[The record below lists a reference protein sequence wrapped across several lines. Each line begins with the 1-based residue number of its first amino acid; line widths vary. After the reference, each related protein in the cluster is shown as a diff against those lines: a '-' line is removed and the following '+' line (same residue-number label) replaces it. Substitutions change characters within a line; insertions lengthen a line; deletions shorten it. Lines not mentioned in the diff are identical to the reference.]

1 MTSAPTIAKSAY
13 QNGGGVYGVKHKF
26 KGEEL
31 PACVDYENLPEAI
44 SKRINVKR
52 LKEDG
57 VIEYSDLK
65 AFSKECEEYGLEIVN
80 HKIENPDKLKR
91 KKIVRGVATG
101 GAVLFDL
108 LGAVSLFSSGGKLL
122 SNSFSGTENEE
133 EYKGLN
139 RSYLFSGIGGAL
151 TGLSQDSLT
160 WFAGA
165 LGMSAVSATLDFK
178 KFFGLGLFSIF
189 DGTQSLGMG
198 DARRR
203 EFETVTDV
211 HKPIIGNLPFLK
223 FLAPLEQGVISSLKN
238 WNNTS
243 LLFKEEP
250 FAAFQT
256 VGGHLISG
264 GSILTAMSV
273 AQNFIS
279 ERVQSMAYFPYA
291 ILSGINQVSLF
302 RDGNMVIKRAGEFGA
317 RKKYEDP
324 LMRAEGW
331 LKRIAAPVLGL
342 NNLMLAVKGLGV
354 EMGGAVYNLAMGFR
368 AIGAGF
374 AFLGFKFQSLQN
386 FIRPDKLGTKH
397 EEYIEYKLDMDKA
410 SKTLFPYIRDMMAN
424 RPETFQSF
432 PYEELIGEYANSD
445 LRNIYA
451 ALDETTI
458 NKYIAKVTQT
468 GISTPFNEDRSD
480 RYKQNR
486 KEHCR
491 AVSALML
498 PLFYQ
503 LNQNT
508 QNPRIKAALN
518 EMKYA
523 LPLTGEFHDY
533 GHLAFSHFSEQI
545 KSGFRNN
552 EESMNLLQD
561 KTSEIRKVLVDQF
574 GEERAT
580 EEINKI
586 IDILGKHNFG
596 YHLLKILGDYVEYNR
611 LGDHTFT
618 GGFPKWDIEDV
629 MSFVK
634 EIRLFEDE
642 KGEIKT
648 GFSPKGALTALFI
661 YSDITLHHGATNKYP
676 LVEGPLK
683 SVQYILQRSGLTMDD
698 LKTKSELELFDKAVS
713 LYNKLPGTS
722 FTQETWRYSC
732 GEFKDGYSDA
742 VPDRVLDVVMDDGSH
757 MPLGE
762 YLKKDPDSLANNSS
776 DLYSAAMTRI
786 KGLKASKKY
795 VEQYTLYSGVDDFR
809 KKAKVGDSY
818 IEPSSVHERYLAA
831 NDSYVSQP
839 CYKSLT

>member
-1 MTSAPTIAKSAY
+1 MTPASSNVASRVN
-13 QNGGGVYGVKHKF
+13 NGGSVYGVKHKF

-31 PACVDYENLPEAI
+31 PACVDYDNLPPTI
-44 SKRINVKR
+44 SKRINVNR
-52 LKEDG
+52 LKNEG
-57 VIEYSDLK
+57 VIEYSNLS
-65 AFSKECEEYGLEIVN
+65 AFSEECKEYGLEVIN
-80 HKIENPDKLKR
+80 HKIEDTGKLKR
-91 KKIVRGVATG
+91 KKVMRGVATG

-203 EFETVTDV
+203 EFESVSDV
-211 HKPIIGNLPFLK
+211 HKPIIGNIPFLK
-223 FLAPLEQGVISSLKN
+223 FLAPLEQGVISSIKN

-250 FAAFQT
+250 FTAFQT

-302 RDGNMVIKRAGEFGA
+302 RDGSSVLQRAREFGS
-317 RKKYEDP
+317 RKKYEEP
-324 LMRAEGW
+324 LMNAEGW
-331 LKRIAAPVLGL
+331 LKRIAAPILGL
-342 NNLMLAVKGLGV
+342 NNVMLAVKGLGV

-368 AIGAGF
+368 AVGAGF

-386 FIRPDKLGTKH
+386 FIRPDKLGSKH
-397 EEYIEYKLDMDKA
+397 EEHIEYKLDMDKA
-410 SKTLFPYIRDMMAN
+410 SKTLFPYIKGMMAD
-424 RPETFQSF
+424 RPESFQSF
-432 PYEELIGEYANSD
+432 PYEEFISEYGNND
-445 LRNIYA
+445 LRKIYA
-451 ALDETTI
+451 ALDETKI
-458 NKYIAKVTQT
+458 NQYIATVTQT

-480 RYKQNR
+480 RYNQNR

-498 PLFYQ
+498 PLLHQ

-508 QNPRIKAALN
+508 KNPRIQKALE

-533 GHLAFSHFSEQI
+533 GHLAFSHFSEQV
-545 KSGFRNN
+545 KSGFKNN
-552 EESMNLLQD
+552 EGSMRIL
-561 KTSEIRKVLVDQF
+561 KEKGSEIKQVLVNQF
-574 GEERAT
+574 GEEKA
-580 EEINKI
+580 ESEILKI
-586 IDILGKHNFG
+586 QDILGKQNFG

-618 GGFPKWDIEDV
+618 GGFPKWDLEDV
-629 MSFVK
+629 MSFIN

-642 KGEIKT
+642 NGVIKT

-661 YSDITLHHGATNKYP
+661 YSDITLHHGVTNKHP

-683 SVQYILQRSGLTMDD
+683 LVQYILQKSGLSLQD
-698 LKTKSELELFDKAVS
+698 LKTKSEPELFDRATA
-713 LYNKLPGTS
+713 LYDKLPGTS
-722 FTQETWRYSC
+722 FSQETWRYSC
-732 GEFKDGYSDA
+732 GEHKDGYSDA

-757 MPLGE
+757 MSLGE

-776 DLYSAAMTRI
+776 ALYSAAMTRI
-786 KGLKASKKY
+786 KGLQSAKKF
-795 VEQYTLYSGVDDFR
+795 VERYTLVSGVDDFS
-809 KKAKVGDSY
+809 KKTKVRDSR
-818 IEPSSVHERYLAA
+818 IEPSSIHEQAVVNSGEVPALVA
-831 NDSYVSQP
+831 
-839 CYKSLT
+839 T